1 MVVLEIPRNSWSILH
16 PSTLCHLGRSASQ
29 RQQAKK
35 SSVRTLV
42 PGFLLQLL
50 LESPEAF
57 PGQVNSP
64 LPVWGMEAS
73 RIKFMLRAIYDM
85 LPSPQNLCKWT
96 SEDPPCVSR
105 FGRFCQGVKQACL
118 KGRYTGW
125 HNQVLKCPA
134 SAPES
139 ECFESKLTGCK
150 RETRWDFVCSWGWK
164 SQTASNFE
172 QGS

>member
-16 PSTLCHLGRSASQ
+16 PSTLCHLGGPASR
-29 RQQAKK
+29 RQQVKK
-35 SSVRTLV
+35 SSVGTLV

-73 RIKFMLRAIYDM
+73 RIKFMLRAIYDT

-96 SEDPPCVSR
+96 SEDPTV
-105 FGRFCQGVKQACL
+105 CQSLWQIL
-118 KGRYTGW
+118 
-125 HNQVLKCPA
+125 
-134 SAPES
+134 S
-139 ECFESKLTGCK
+139 GCK
-150 RETRWDFVCSWGWK
+150 TGL
-164 SQTASNFE
+164 SQGAIHRVT
-172 QGS
+172 